1 MREKLAQLAW
11 KYNLADG
18 AVEEMAGLLRKLGA
32 ELPKAAKNILKRCRK
47 KPDKQNFHHFSL
59 VDFIMDYIR
68 KGLIGVE
75 KVVQLI
81 INIDGIPI
89 SDTSLLTLW
98 PILGMIVNG
107 AIIFY
112 YCSYQL
118 YKSVIF

>member
-11 KYNLADG
+11 KYNLVDG
-18 AVEEMAGLLRKLGA
+18 AVEEMAGLLRELG
-32 ELPKAAKNILKRCRK
+32 EDLPKDVRSILKRCRK
-47 KPDKQNFHHFSL
+47 KPDKKNFHHFSL
-59 VDFIMDYIR
+59 VDFTMDYIR
-68 KGLIGVE
+68 KGLFGVE

-89 SDTSLLTLW
+89 SDSSLLSLW

-112 YCSYQL
+112 YCHQL
-118 YKSVIF
+118 